1 MMENSRAIVNGSQN
15 QTGPQRYP
23 EGLAEDADI
32 GTSSEDYARRFTGAV
47 GRWFVETQT
56 RITLSFLGALPVGAA
71 ILDVGGGHG
80 QITPPLLEAGYE
92 VTVAGS
98 DPSCAS
104 RLQPWISD
112 GHCKF
117 QVADLQSLPYPDR
130 SFDAVV
136 CFRLLSH
143 SVDWRNL
150 IAELCRVASRS
161 VIVDYPSLRSANIVA
176 SRFFKAKRRIE
187 LNTRRFMTFSPGQIH
202 GAFAAH
208 GFVVQAEQPQFLL
221 PMVLHRLAN
230 QSLLSKAAEVPG
242 RWLGLTR
249 RFGSPVI
256 ARADRRVPA

>member
-1 MMENSRAIVNGSQN
+1 MDGSQ
-15 QTGPQRYP
+15 PQIGSRRYAD
-23 EGLAEDADI
+23 GLEEDADV

-56 RITLSFLGALPVGAA
+56 RITLSFLGALPLGAS

-80 QITPPLLEAGYE
+80 QITPPLVEAGYE

-98 DPSCAS
+98 DPSCSA
-104 RLQPWISD
+104 RLQPWISA
-112 GHCKF
+112 GRCKF
-117 QVADLQSLPYPDR
+117 EVADLRTLPYPDR
-130 SFDAVV
+130 SFDVAV
-136 CFRLLSH
+136 CLRLLPH

-150 IAELCRVASRS
+150 IGELCRVAARS

-176 SRFFKAKRRIE
+176 ARFFEVKRGIE
-187 LNTRRFMTFSPGQIH
+187 LNTRRFMTFSPDQIH
-202 GAFAAH
+202 GAFAAN
-208 GFVVQAEQPQFLL
+208 GFVVRAEQPQFLL

-230 QSLLSKAAEVPG
+230 QSLLSKAAEIPG

-256 ARADRRVPA
+256 TRADRRAAG

>member
-1 MMENSRAIVNGSQN
+1 MAERSRVSTEKAGLN
-15 QTGPQRYP
+15 TGPRKYAD
-23 EGLAEDADI
+23 GLAEDADI

-56 RITLSFLGALPVGAA
+56 RITLGFLGALPMGAS

-98 DPSCAS
+98 DPSCGA
-104 RLQPWISD
+104 RLQPWISN
-112 GHCKF
+112 GRCKF
-117 QVADLQSLPYPDR
+117 EVADLRSLPYPDR

-136 CFRLLSH
+136 CLRLLPH
-143 SVDWRNL
+143 SVDWKNL

-161 VIVDYPSLRSANIVA
+161 VIVDYPSLRSANILA
-176 SRFFKAKRRIE
+176 SRFFQVKRGIE

-202 GAFAAH
+202 SAFAGH
-208 GFVVQAEQPQFLL
+208 GFAVRAEQAQFLL

-230 QSLLSKAAEVPG
+230 QSLLSRAAELPG
-242 RWLGLTR
+242 RFLGITR

-256 ARADRRVPA
+256 VRADRRAPG

>member
-1 MMENSRAIVNGSQN
+1 MMENSRAVGNGSQSRM
-15 QTGPQRYP
+15 GPQQYQD
-23 EGLAEDADI
+23 GLAEDADI

-56 RITLSFLGALPVGAA
+56 RITLSFLGALPFGAS

-104 RLQPWISD
+104 RLQPWISA
-112 GHCKF
+112 GRCKF
-117 QVADLQSLPYPDR
+117 EVADLRTLPYPDR
-130 SFDAVV
+130 AFDAVV
-136 CFRLLSH
+136 CLRLLPH

-150 IAELCRVASRS
+150 IAQLCRVASQL
-161 VIVDYPSLRSANIVA
+161 VILDYPSLRSANIVA
-176 SRFFKAKRRIE
+176 ARLFEVKRGIE

-202 GAFAAH
+202 GAFAAQ
-208 GFVVQAEQPQFLL
+208 GFVVRAEQPQFLL

-256 ARADRRVPA
+256 VRADRRNPG